1 MKSAYELAME
11 RLEKSAPTV
20 TLTDEQKAQIAEVDS
35 SYRAKIAEKELFLQ
49 EDSRGRVERQFRG
62 GRKLERQLATELR
75 RLHEDW
81 EERRRRCAR
90 GLETG
95 SAHVPF
101 AGARPKTFVDVAR
114 TFLLLVLIVRRGESV
129 TGSG

>member
-1 MKSAYELAME
+1 MAPNRRKIGPMKSAYELAME

-49 EDSRGRVERQFRG
+49 GRIREAGLSGNFEEVE
-62 GRKLERQLATELR
+62 KLERQLATELR

-81 EERRRRCAR
+81 EEKKA
-90 GLETG
+90 
-95 SAHVPF
+95 
-101 AGARPKTFVDVAR
+101 K
-114 TFLLLVLIVRRGESV
+114 VREGF
-129 TGSG
+129 GNG